1 MKFEDA
7 AKIIHE
13 LLDSNPEQICGEENT
28 ADPWIYCSYSTNGK
42 WDMYINRKQVVYR
55 QYYRDILFEVR
66 KASQRK
72 VTISRLD
79 ELEFKEFLKDQIR
92 LAQKAKKSNY
102 PGAAE

>member
-42 WDMYINRKQVVYR
+42 
-55 QYYRDILFEVR
+55 
-66 KASQRK
+66 
-72 VTISRLD
+72 
-79 ELEFKEFLKDQIR
+79 
-92 LAQKAKKSNY
+92 
-102 PGAAE
+102 